1 MGREGK
7 SYASFQEIFKLFEDA
22 IQNSPHQSAA
32 NMAAA
37 SAAAS
42 GSQTMGGSISLT
54 QNYDPF
60 VDCTAEARAED
71 WKLLLS
77 PECHVSIAGH
87 GSEAADLGSC
97 RPIPIWHNNSG
108 YFCLCQRAQGCQN
121 SSSLHSRSTR
131 VRASSVYLPGRL
143 VES

>member
-42 GSQTMGGSISLT
+42 GSQTMGSSISLT
-54 QNYDPF
+54 QNYDPLWIAQQKLELKIGNF
-60 VDCTAEARAED
+60 YFHQRGDCWPWIR
-71 WKLLLS
+71 
-77 PECHVSIAGH
+77 
-87 GSEAADLGSC
+87 
-97 RPIPIWHNNSG
+97 
-108 YFCLCQRAQGCQN
+108 
-121 SSSLHSRSTR
+121 SS
-131 VRASSVYLPGRL
+131 
-143 VES
+143 